1 MSKRYIKDFVRNV
14 GYLEALVYVIELRK
28 EHSKDCPIQDVLPM

>member
-1 MSKRYIKDFVRNV
+1 VLKRHIKDFVFNV

-28 EHSKDCPIQDVLPM
+28 EHSRDCPIQNVLPM